1 MAYSFGQIKV
11 TDSKIAARNLDN
23 CQLQIVTKFATIV
36 RIIDIITGT
45 AAGLIDIATA
55 SIIASIVGSTS
66 TELIR
71 AACTAAV
78 LARDSILAFI
88 ALMP

>member
-1 MAYSFGQIKV
+1 MV
-11 TDSKIAARNLDN
+11 TDSKIAAVRNLDN

-36 RIIDIITGT
+36 RIIDIITGI

-55 SIIASIVGSTS
+55 SIIARIVGSTS
-66 TELIR
+66 TKLIG
-71 AACTAAV
+71 AACIAAV

>member
-1 MAYSFGQIKV
+1 MV
-11 TDSKIAARNLDN
+11 TDSKIAAARNLDN

-66 TELIR
+66 TKLTG